1 MCIYLYSYRFLYI
14 YIYIRIYIYI
24 YIYIYN
30 ISALDPMEG
39 PESRIMDWVVGRLAP
54 FNSSQCRA
62 PFNSSQCRAMHALFC
77 SRVEYTAP
85 LNSHCVLV

>member
-1 MCIYLYSYRFLYI
+1 MYL
-14 YIYIRIYIYI
+14 

-62 PFNSSQCRAMHALFC
+62 MRALFC
-77 SRVEYTAP
+77 SRVGYTAP